1 MSTDL
6 MNVPVYDALIEA
18 GAGED
23 KARAAARSVA
33 DYDARLSSM
42 SSDIAVLKWLG
53 GANLAATL
61 GVLIRLLV
69 IH

>member
-6 MNVPVYDALIEA
+6 M
-18 GAGED
+18 
-23 KARAAARSVA
+23 SVA
-33 DYDARLSSM
+33 DYDARLASM
-42 SSDIAVLKWLG
+42 SRDIAVLKWLG

>member
-6 MNVPVYDALIEA
+6 ASI
-18 GAGED
+18 
-23 KARAAARSVA
+23 
-33 DYDARLSSM
+33 

-69 IH
+69 IR